1 MKKSSLKV
9 QMILSASVLC
19 AVVLLSNIY
28 ILFIS
33 EQMQQITNERFSKER
48 ELHAFQ
54 QELHELQELQELH
67 ELQELQPEQP
77 LPLPPLGLYFERI
90 YGKDTPNIMT
100 AMIPPNF
107 ATALLLALPLLD
119 SSFSF
124 CFIAF
129 LASLSALSFLTY

>member
-54 QELHELQELQELH
+54 QELHELH
-67 ELQELQPEQP
+67 
-77 LPLPPLGLYFERI
+77 
-90 YGKDTPNIMT
+90 DTVLT
-100 AMIPPNF
+100 YLSSRSS
-107 ATALLLALPLLD
+107 TALPRY
-119 SSFSF
+119 SFS
-124 CFIAF
+124 
-129 LASLSALSFLTY
+129 SSQ